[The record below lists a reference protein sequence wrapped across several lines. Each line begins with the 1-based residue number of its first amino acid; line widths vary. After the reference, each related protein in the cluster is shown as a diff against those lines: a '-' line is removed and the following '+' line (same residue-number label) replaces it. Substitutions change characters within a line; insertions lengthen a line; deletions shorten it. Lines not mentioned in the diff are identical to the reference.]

1 MAAPLSRAAS
11 CASGMAS
18 MPLVLSMPCR
28 GQCARLTSLRRVPA
42 HLSPY
47 AFSPFMALLPGAD
60 STTVFLVDKPFRNI
74 FPPAIPVRF
83 IRPE

>member
-1 MAAPLSRAAS
+1 MAAPLSRAVS

-42 HLSPY
+42 HLSPC
-47 AFSPFMALLPGAD
+47 AFSPFGALLPGAD
-60 STTVFLVDKPFRNI
+60 STTVFLVDKPGDATNLLI
-74 FPPAIPVRF
+74 
-83 IRPE
+83 